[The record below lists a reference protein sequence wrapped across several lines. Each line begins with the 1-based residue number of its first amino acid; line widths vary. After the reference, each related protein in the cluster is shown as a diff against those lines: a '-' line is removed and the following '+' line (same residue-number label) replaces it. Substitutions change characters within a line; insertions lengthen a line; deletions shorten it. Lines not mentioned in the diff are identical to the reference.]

1 MLVATAFA
9 SLVEQRGGREE
20 GGRAGGAESDMEM
33 ICHSGA
39 EIISPRSGKSVRNQ
53 IQRFVSQMTQPPNYF
68 ISHQMWTKMHK
79 KIGKAESSNIY
90 ENAQSSRSE
99 IMKICNKKN
108 TTKMI
113 GFNWVLL
120 FLADIAEAP
129 VLK

>member
-9 SLVEQRGGREE
+9 SLVEQRGGREG

-39 EIISPRSGKSVRNQ
+39 EIISHRSGKSVRNQ

-79 KIGKAESSNIY
+79 KLGKRKVQIF
-90 ENAQSSRSE
+90 
-99 IMKICNKKN
+99 MKMHK
-108 TTKMI
+108 
-113 GFNWVLL
+113 VQDQRL
-120 FLADIAEAP
+120 
-129 VLK
+129 

>member
-9 SLVEQRGGREE
+9 SLVEQRGGREG

-68 ISHQMWTKMHK
+68 ISHQISTKMHK
-79 KIGKAESSNIY
+79 KLGNIY

-108 TTKMI
+108 Q
-113 GFNWVLL
+113 
-120 FLADIAEAP
+120 
-129 VLK
+129 